1 MKRVLMTPSDLVLVF
16 VKIVAKLSDF
26 KAEKG
31 FKAIQN
37 VFFFLLFWSNCKLEM
52 TLYFVTNI
60 AKLAEKYK

>member
-1 MKRVLMTPSDLVLVF
+1 MKRVLMTPSDLVLIF
-16 VKIVAKLSDF
+16 VQIVAKLSDF
-26 KAEKG
+26 KVEKG

-37 VFFFLLFWSNCKLEM
+37 VFFFFFSQTAKLEM